1 MAPKYAILNYD
12 DAYFNLWNEMACNSK
27 VISFGT
33 NSDVTLTHVH
43 DTGLTLSSTGNN
55 DTAAFIRTD
64 HDIELDLLQ
73 IKNKLETVNQ
83 RVETSLNSE
92 KDLKL
97 Q

>member
-1 MAPKYAILNYD
+1 MAAINIAD
-12 DAYFNLWNEMACNSK
+12 DL
-27 VISFGT
+27 V
-33 NSDVTLTHVH
+33 
-43 DTGLTLSSTGNN
+43 TGNS